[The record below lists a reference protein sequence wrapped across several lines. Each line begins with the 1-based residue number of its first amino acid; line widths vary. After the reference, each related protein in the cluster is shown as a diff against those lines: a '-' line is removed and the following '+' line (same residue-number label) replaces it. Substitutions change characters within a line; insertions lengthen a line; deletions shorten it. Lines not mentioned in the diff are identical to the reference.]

1 VFFAKRKTKDSFKI
15 KYIIYLLT
23 HLSIS
28 ELLLPLPHQTN
39 SKMNI
44 AIVCYP
50 TFGGSGVVATE
61 LGLSLARKGHQV
73 HFITYS
79 YPVRLDF
86 LEMNIHFHEVHVEE
100 YPLFHYQPY
109 ELALSSKMAYV
120 VKNYHIDVL
129 HVHYAIPHAYAG
141 YMAKQMLKRENIEV
155 PMITTLHGT
164 DITLVGN
171 HPTYKEAVTFSIN
184 ESDAVTSVSQSL
196 KEDTLRLF
204 NVKKDIQVI
213 PNFID
218 LKKPLPLSPCKRAVM
233 AQPDELIVTHISNF
247 RKVKRIDDVVKVFY
261 GIQQKLSAKLIMVGD
276 GPEREAADQLCKDL
290 GIKKKVLFL
299 GNTSDIDRIL
309 CFSDLFLLPSQSE
322 SFGLSALEA
331 MAAGVPV
338 VSSNAGGLPE
348 VNEEG
353 VSGYLCPIGDVTAM
367 AERAIEILEDKK
379 RLAQFKKNARQVAHR
394 FDEDKIV
401 PMYEALYEKVKT
413 KNNALKLE
421 H

>member
-1 VFFAKRKTKDSFKI
+1 
-15 KYIIYLLT
+15 
-23 HLSIS
+23 
-28 ELLLPLPHQTN
+28 
-39 SKMNI
+39 MNI

-61 LGLSLARKGHQV
+61 LGLALARKGHQV

-120 VKNYHIDVL
+120 IKTYHIDIL

-141 YMAKQMLKRENIEV
+141 YMAKQMLKREGIEV
-155 PMITTLHGT
+155 PMVTTLHGT

-184 ESDAVTSVSQSL
+184 ESDIVTSVSESL
-196 KEDTLRLF
+196 KQDTLRLF
-204 NVKKDIQVI
+204 RIDKDIKVI
-213 PNFID
+213 PNFTNI
-218 LKKPLPLSPCKRAVM
+218 KKSKESSPCKRTVM
-233 AQPDELIVTHISNF
+233 AKPEELIVTHISNF
-247 RKVKRIDDVVKVFY
+247 RKVKRIDDVVRIFY
-261 GIQQKLSAKLIMVGD
+261 GIQQKLPAKLIMVGD
-276 GPEREAADQLCKDL
+276 GPEREIADQLCKDL
-290 GIKKKVLFL
+290 GIKSKVLFL

-309 CFSDLFLLPSQSE
+309 CFTDLFLLPSASE

-338 VSSNAGGLPE
+338 VSSNTGGLPE

-353 VSGYLCPIGDVTAM
+353 VSGYLCPIGDVKAM
-367 AERAIEILEDKK
+367 AEKAIYILEDKT
-379 RLAQFKKNARQVAHR
+379 RLAQFKQNARKVAER
-394 FDEDKIV
+394 FDEDRIV
-401 PMYEALYEKVKT
+401 PMYEALYYGAIDNK
-413 KNNALKLE
+413 
-421 H
+421 

>member
-1 VFFAKRKTKDSFKI
+1 
-15 KYIIYLLT
+15 
-23 HLSIS
+23 
-28 ELLLPLPHQTN
+28 
-39 SKMNI
+39 MNI

-61 LGLSLARKGHQV
+61 LGLALARKGHQV

-120 VKNYHIDVL
+120 IKTYHIDIL

-141 YMAKQMLKRENIEV
+141 YMAKQMLKREGIEV
-155 PMITTLHGT
+155 PMVTTLHGT

-184 ESDAVTSVSQSL
+184 ESDIVTSVSESL
-196 KEDTLRLF
+196 KQDTLRLF
-204 NVKKDIQVI
+204 RIDKDIKVI
-213 PNFID
+213 PNFTNI
-218 LKKPLPLSPCKRAVM
+218 KKSKESSPCKRTVM
-233 AQPDELIVTHISNF
+233 AKPEELIVTHISNF
-247 RKVKRIDDVVKVFY
+247 RKVKRIDDVVRIFY
-261 GIQQKLSAKLIMVGD
+261 GIQQKLPAKLIMVGD
-276 GPEREAADQLCKDL
+276 GPEREIADQLCKDL
-290 GIKKKVLFL
+290 GIKSKVLFL

-309 CFSDLFLLPSQSE
+309 CFTDLFLLPSASE

-338 VSSNAGGLPE
+338 VSSNTGGLPE

-353 VSGYLCPIGDVTAM
+353 VSGYLCPIGDVKAM
-367 AERAIEILEDKK
+367 AEKAIYILEDRN
-379 RLAQFKKNARQVAHR
+379 RLAQFKQNARKVAER
-394 FDEDKIV
+394 FDEEKIV
-401 PMYEALYEKVKT
+401 PMYEALYYSAIGNE
-413 KNNALKLE
+413 
-421 H
+421 

>member
-1 VFFAKRKTKDSFKI
+1 
-15 KYIIYLLT
+15 
-23 HLSIS
+23 
-28 ELLLPLPHQTN
+28 
-39 SKMNI
+39 MNI

-61 LGLSLARKGHQV
+61 LGLALARKGHQV

-120 VKNYHIDVL
+120 VKTYNIDIL

-141 YMAKQMLKRENIEV
+141 YMAKQMLKREGIEV

-184 ESDAVTSVSQSL
+184 ESDVVTSVSESL
-196 KEDTLRLF
+196 KRDTLRLF
-204 NVKKDIQVI
+204 NVDKDIKVI
-213 PNFID
+213 PNFIG
-218 LKKPLPLSPCKRAVM
+218 LQKTERVSPCKRSVM
-233 AQPDELIVTHISNF
+233 ASADELIVTHISNF
-247 RKVKRIDDVVKVFY
+247 RKVKRVDDVVRVFY
-261 GIQQKLSAKLIMVGD
+261 GIQQQLPAKLIMVGD
-276 GPEREAADQLCKDL
+276 GPEREIADQLCKDL

-309 CFSDLFLLPSQSE
+309 CFTDLFLLPSESE

-338 VSSNAGGLPE
+338 VSSNAGGLSE

-353 VSGYLCPIGDVTAM
+353 VSGYLCPIGDVQTM
-367 AERAIEILEDKK
+367 AEKAIYILSDKD
-379 RLAQFKKNARQVAHR
+379 RLAQFKQNARKVAAR
-394 FDEDKIV
+394 FDEEKII
-401 PMYEALYEKVKT
+401 PMYEALYYNDIKEK
-413 KNNALKLE
+413 
-421 H
+421 

>member
-1 VFFAKRKTKDSFKI
+1 
-15 KYIIYLLT
+15 
-23 HLSIS
+23 
-28 ELLLPLPHQTN
+28 
-39 SKMNI
+39 MNI

-61 LGLSLARKGHQV
+61 LGIALAHKGHQV

-120 VKNYHIDVL
+120 VKTYNIDIL

-141 YMAKQMLKRENIEV
+141 YMAKQMLKREGIEV

-184 ESDAVTSVSQSL
+184 ESDVVTSVSESL
-196 KEDTLRLF
+196 KRDTLRLF
-204 NVKKDIQVI
+204 NVDKDIKVI
-213 PNFID
+213 PNFIG
-218 LKKPLPLSPCKRAVM
+218 LQKTERVSPCKRSVM
-233 AQPDELIVTHISNF
+233 ASADELIVTHISNF
-247 RKVKRIDDVVKVFY
+247 RKVKRVDDVVRVFY
-261 GIQQKLSAKLIMVGD
+261 GIQQHLPAKLIMVGD
-276 GPEREAADQLCKDL
+276 GPEREIADQLCKDL

-309 CFSDLFLLPSQSE
+309 CFTDLFLLPSESE

-338 VSSNAGGLPE
+338 VSSNVGGLSE

-353 VSGYLCPIGDVTAM
+353 VSGYLCPIGDVQTM
-367 AERAIEILEDKK
+367 AEKAIYILSDKD
-379 RLAQFKKNARQVAHR
+379 RLAQFKQNARKVAAR
-394 FDEDKIV
+394 FDEEKII
-401 PMYEALYEKVKT
+401 PMYEALYYNAIKEK
-413 KNNALKLE
+413 
-421 H
+421 